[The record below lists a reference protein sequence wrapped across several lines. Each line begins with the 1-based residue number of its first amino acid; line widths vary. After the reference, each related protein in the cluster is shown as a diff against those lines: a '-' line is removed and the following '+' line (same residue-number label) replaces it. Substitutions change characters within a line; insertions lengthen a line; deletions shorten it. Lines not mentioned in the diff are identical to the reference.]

1 MNGKLRVCGRK
12 LRIITVNLPVSYLKA
27 IESLTGNDGLY
38 PSRSELIRVAVRNFL
53 IRELDAAKSFEKY
66 QQSQQKQKQPEPVLD
81 NNLYIQV
88 PMGESV
94 EGVKEYKTYKKV
106 SK

>member
-1 MNGKLRVCGRK
+1 MWAELK
-12 LRIITVNLPVSYLKA
+12 IITVNLPVSYLKA
-27 IESLTGNDGLY
+27 IESLTGQEGLY
-38 PSRSELIRVAVRNFL
+38 PSRSELIRVAVRSFL

-66 QQSQQKQKQPEPVLD
+66 QQSFQRQKAPEPVID
-81 NNLYIQV
+81 DNLYIQV
-88 PMGESV
+88 PVGESL